1 MSIFVVNRGYRTT
14 ISGIWTDILEGKGRN
29 FSMLAMNYSVL
40 TEYYVNIVTDTI
52 TIKIL
57 FFKTYWLI
65 QFLGLVTMFSWKK
78 RNLT

>member
-40 TEYYVNIVTDTI
+40 TAEYYVNIVTDTI
-52 TIKIL
+52 AIKIL
-57 FFKTYWLI
+57 FL
-65 QFLGLVTMFSWKK
+65 K
-78 RNLT
+78 RIG